1 MVSLGFGYRL
11 GIDLPGEKRGYIPN
25 SGVYDKFYKGAWNG
39 HTIISI
45 AIGQGEVLATPL
57 QIANLAALIAN
68 RGYYIRPHV
77 VHSIGG
83 MPLDSMY
90 HNHQPSGISRGEL
103 GVYRRRD
110 GRCCHGRYVS
120 CCELR
125 LLVRSRYVVRPGT
138 AENPPR

>member
-1 MVSLGFGYRL
+1 MLDDRRYYPSAAIALEHWKQRMISLGFGYRL

-90 HNHQPSGISRGEL
+90 RQPPAL
-103 GVYRRRD
+103 RD
-110 GRCCHGRYVS
+110 
-120 CCELR
+120 L
-125 LLVRSRYVVRPGT
+125 P
-138 AENPPR
+138 